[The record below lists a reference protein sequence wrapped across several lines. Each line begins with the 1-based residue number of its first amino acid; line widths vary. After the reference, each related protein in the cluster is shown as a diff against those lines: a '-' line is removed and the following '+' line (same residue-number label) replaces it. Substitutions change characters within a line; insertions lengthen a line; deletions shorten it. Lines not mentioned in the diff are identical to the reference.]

1 MRVNGINLGEAQ
13 MLGISVLATRCGWSK
28 TTVIPPIG
36 MLVLKGTE
44 EVLYQGVSETMGNY
58 TKYNYV

>member
-28 TTVIPPIG
+28 TTVIPPNRDVSG
-36 MLVLKGTE
+36 KGNGR
-44 EVLYQGVSETMGNY
+44 VLYQGVLETMGNY